1 MGLFKNRKPP
11 KDTNSVAFKRY
22 MAKKLDGKHLK
33 CVLEKEENNER
44 VIGREGFICIKGDEL
59 LVVAFGKEDTLFRA
73 KIDTLSAWEFMSL
86 NGVVLTAYDLEK
98 ECERTVHA
106 YYSYHTNINIK

>member
-22 MAKKLDGKHLK
+22 MAKKLDGKHLET
-33 CVLEKEENNER
+33 VLEREDNDER
-44 VIGREGFICIKGDEL
+44 VIGRSGFICIKGDEL
-59 LVVAFGKEDTLFRA
+59 LVVAFGKEDVLFRA

-86 NGVVLTAYDLEK
+86 NGVVLTAFELEK
-98 ECERTVHA
+98 QRERTVLA
-106 YYSYHTNINIK
+106 YYSYHTKLK

>member
-33 CVLEKEENNER
+33 CTLERENEDER
-44 VIGREGFICIKGDEL
+44 VIGREGFICLKGDEL

-73 KIDTLSAWEFMSL
+73 KIDTLNAWEFMSL
-86 NGVVLTAYDLEK
+86 NGVVLTAFDLEQ
-98 ECERTVHA
+98 ERERTVLA
-106 YYSYHTNINIK
+106 YYSYHVNIK